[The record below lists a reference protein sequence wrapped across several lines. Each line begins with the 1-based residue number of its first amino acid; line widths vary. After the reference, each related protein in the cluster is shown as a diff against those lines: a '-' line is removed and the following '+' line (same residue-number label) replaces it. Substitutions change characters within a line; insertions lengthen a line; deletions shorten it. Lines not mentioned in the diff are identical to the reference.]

1 VIVRISTEAQYE
13 LDESDAEQL
22 NELDN
27 AAVGACESEDEQRFR
42 QVFAQLLDF
51 VRTKGTP
58 VPEDELAIS
67 DVILP
72 PPDTSLEEA
81 KAEFT
86 GEGLIP
92 G

>member
-1 VIVRISTEAQYE
+1 VIVRISMEGQYE
-13 LDESDAEQL
+13 LDESDEQAL

-27 AAVGACESEDEQRFR
+27 EAVGACEMEDEQKFHE
-42 QVFAQLLDF
+42 VFGRLLDF
-51 VRTKGTP
+51 VRTNGRLI
-58 VPEDELAIS
+58 PEDELAAS